1 MSPGTSLRSLQS
13 LRTQRAQEIGVQ
25 TVRARGPHTALHTG
39 DLAFW
44 FLLLLYWGV
53 LNHLLLTDTPAL
65 LGHPECFLES
75 LEHRTT

>member
-1 MSPGTSLRSLQS
+1 MSPGASLGSSQS
-13 LRTQRAQEIGVQ
+13 LRTRRAQEIGVQ

-39 DLAFW
+39 DLTVW
-44 FLLLLYWGV
+44 GLLLLYWGV
-53 LNHLLLTDTPAL
+53 LNHLLLPDTPVL